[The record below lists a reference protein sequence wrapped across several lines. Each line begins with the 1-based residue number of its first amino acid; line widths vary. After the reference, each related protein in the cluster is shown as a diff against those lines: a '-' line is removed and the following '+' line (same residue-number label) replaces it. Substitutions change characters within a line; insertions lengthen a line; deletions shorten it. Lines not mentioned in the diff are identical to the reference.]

1 MLFQHIS
8 SKTALLLLSARGLR
22 GSSVAT
28 SDSTWMIDPA
38 TPLAAASLGAD
49 YKLVFSDEF
58 NQEGRNF
65 DGGRDARWRGVT
77 KPAAGSAQAHFY
89 NASGEWLSTGGG
101 ALRLRAGPVEAQWMA
116 WLDSARAVV
125 PHSRPYTSAMLSG
138 WNQVCFTGGVVEV
151 RAKLPF
157 GDLRVRPQLGLM
169 GNLGSV
175 ANDASLAGVWPWS
188 YDQCQQV
195 RGRLRVSPAFI

>member
-101 ALRLRAGPVEAQWMA
+101 ALRLRAGPVEAHWMA
-116 WLDSARAVV
+116 WLDSARAVM

-138 WNQVCFTGGVVEV
+138 WNQVRGAQVIGGGKCGLFKVPK
-151 RAKLPF
+151 AHAF
-157 GDLRVRPQLGLM
+157 DLSTITRPLKT
-169 GNLGSV
+169 NL
-175 ANDASLAGVWPWS
+175 AL
-188 YDQCQQV
+188 C
-195 RGRLRVSPAFI
+195 